1 MITDYKITEIFY
13 FVDEYCKEFDKQTSK
28 HDYRGYCIEKAK
40 PLYCFSIYRDFEWVV
55 KDVKVSIAT
64 FLIGNHL
71 PPT

>member
-1 MITDYKITEIFY
+1 MI
-13 FVDEYCKEFDKQTSK
+13 
-28 HDYRGYCIEKAK
+28 IED
-40 PLYCFSIYRDFEWVV
+40 IERDFEWVV